1 MNVSKTNAAAAAAVR
16 NPVPLEE
23 LAGNKTLTKSEK
35 LAEAS
40 RQFES
45 MLLRQIL
52 SSARKNVIK
61 YKLTED
67 SLSSGIYQDMVT
79 DQLADS
85 ISRSGGFGLARGLQT
100 QLQAA
105 FDPESK
111 PAAESKKP

>member
-1 MNVSKTNAAAAAAVR
+1 MNISKTNSPAALR
-16 NPVPLEE
+16 NPIPLEQI
-23 LAGNKTLTKSEK
+23 AGNKSLSKSDK

-45 MLLRQIL
+45 VLLRQIL
-52 SSARKNVIK
+52 GSARKTVIK
-61 YKLTED
+61 SKFTED

-79 DQLADS
+79 EQLADS

-105 FDPESK
+105 YDPKSEPNPDK
-111 PAAESKKP
+111 QKKP